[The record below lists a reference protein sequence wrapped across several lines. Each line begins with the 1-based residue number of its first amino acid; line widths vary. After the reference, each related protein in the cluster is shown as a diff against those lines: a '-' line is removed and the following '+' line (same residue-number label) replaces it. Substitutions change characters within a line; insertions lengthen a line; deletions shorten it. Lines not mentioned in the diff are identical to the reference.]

1 MTGAYGA
8 DVYINVP
15 IGTIAKNEDGEIIGE
30 IMEDGQ
36 RNHHHERRMGGLGNE
51 HFKSSTNQTPRYAQ
65 PGMPGEEGLRSF
77 ELKILADVGL
87 VGFQMLGNLHF

>member
-15 IGTIAKNEDGEIIGE
+15 ISTIAKNEEGEIIGE

-36 RNHHHERRMGGLGNE
+36 EIIIMKGGMGGLGNE
-51 HFKSSTNQTPRYAQ
+51 HFKSSTNQTPRYAK
-65 PGMPGEEGLRSF
+65 PGMPSEERLR
-77 ELKILADVGL
+77 
-87 VGFQMLGNLHF
+87 GF